1 MAAKKKTDLKDIAG
15 SAEFNVPPHDIEAER
30 AVLGALLMD
39 KDIIHTVSAVIGF
52 KGDVFYDDRH
62 RIIYESLIE
71 LLSNSIP
78 LDLITLQSALDSKHE
93 LEKIGGIEYLS
104 YLVETVEV
112 SAHAADYARIVK
124 DKYMLRRLIQSGT
137 DIINMCFK
145 DARPAKEVMDS
156 SAQSI
161 MQVTSDLTSARD
173 FDTLSGLG
181 KDFIRGIGDA
191 QQSDIVKFGYKR
203 LDTKTFGMAP
213 GQLIIIAARPSVGKT
228 TLGINICMNVAAQL
242 VKKHKDS
249 KAPAVCVFSLEM
261 TSSEIFRRILAAEA
275 HISGNSLRY
284 ETLDQCITSQMEDK
298 INTTVNKLMNY
309 PVFIDS
315 ASSPSVLEMKTR
327 ARKLAS
333 ERRLALIIID
343 YLQLMSAD
351 DRYSRQGR
359 QFEISK
365 ISRDLKIMAKELGV
379 PIIALSQ
386 LSREVTKRTGK
397 GSRPRLSDLR
407 DSGAIEQD
415 ADLVLF
421 LHRQDDFDENV
432 PNPVMEVIIG
442 KQRNGSTGTIELKFM
457 QKFSLFT
464 ELERPIG
471 EDTTGV

>member
-1 MAAKKKTDLKDIAG
+1 MAAKKKTDLKDMAG
-15 SAEFNVPPHDIEAER
+15 SAEFNIPPHDLDAER

-39 KDIIHTVSAVIGF
+39 KDIIHTVSAIIGF

-62 RIIYESLIE
+62 SVIYDTLIE
-71 LLSNSIP
+71 LLSNSVP
-78 LDLITLQSALDSKHE
+78 LDLITLQSALDAKHE

-145 DARPAKEVMDS
+145 DARSAKEVMDS
-156 SAQSI
+156 SAQSVMKVI
-161 MQVTSDLTSARD
+161 SDLTSAGD
-173 FDTLSGLG
+173 FDTLSALG
-181 KDFIRGIGDA
+181 KDFIRGIGDT
-191 QQSDIVKFGYKR
+191 QHSNIVKFGYKR
-203 LDTKTFGMAP
+203 LDAKTFGMAP
-213 GQLIIIAARPSVGKT
+213 GQLIIIAARPSMGKT
-228 TLGINICMNVAAQL
+228 TLGINICMNVAEQL
-242 VKKHKDS
+242 VKQNKDS
-249 KAPAVCVFSLEM
+249 KAQAVCVFSLEM

-298 INTTVNKLMNY
+298 INSTVNKLMNY

-315 ASSPSVLEMKTR
+315 ASSSSVLDMKTR
-327 ARKLAS
+327 ALKLSS
-333 ERRLALIIID
+333 ERGLALIIID

-351 DRYSRQGR
+351 DKYSRQGR

-365 ISRDLKIMAKELGV
+365 ISRDLKLMAKELGV

-386 LSREVTKRTGK
+386 LSREVTKRTGA

-421 LHRQDDFDENV
+421 LHKQDDFDENI
-432 PNPVMEVIIG
+432 PNPVVEVIIG

-464 ELERPIG
+464 ELEKPLI
-471 EDTTGV
+471 EDSPAV

>member
-1 MAAKKKTDLKDIAG
+1 MTAKKNSNIAG
-15 SAEFNVPPHDIEAER
+15 NPEFNVPPNDIEVER
-30 AVLGALLMD
+30 AVLGAVLMD
-39 KDIIHTVSAVIGF
+39 KDIIHTVSAIIGF
-52 KGDVFYDDRH
+52 KGEVFYDDRH
-62 RIIYESLIE
+62 RIIYETLIE
-71 LLSNSIP
+71 LLANSTP
-78 LDLITLQSALDSKHE
+78 LDLITLQSALDGKHE

-112 SAHAADYARIVK
+112 SAHAGDYAKIVK
-124 DKYMLRRLIQSGT
+124 DKYMLRRLIQSGA

-145 DARPAKEVMDS
+145 DTRPAKEVMDS

-161 MQVTSDLTSARD
+161 MQVTSDLTSARE

-181 KDFIRGIGDA
+181 KDFINGIGDTKH
-191 QQSDIVKFGYKR
+191 STIVKFGYR
-203 LDTKTFGMAP
+203 HLDQKTFGMSP

-228 TLGINICMNVAAQL
+228 TFGINICMNAASQL
-242 VKKHKDS
+242 VKKYENS

-261 TSSEIFRRILAAEA
+261 TSDEIFRRILAAEA

-284 ETLDQCITSQMEDK
+284 EALDQCITSQMEDK
-298 INTTVNKLMNY
+298 INSTVNRLMNY

-315 ASSPSVLEMKTR
+315 TSSPSVLEMKTR
-327 ARKLAS
+327 ARKISS
-333 ERRLALIIID
+333 ERGLALIIID

-351 DRYSRQGR
+351 EKYSRQGR

-365 ISRDLKIMAKELGV
+365 ISRDLKIMAKELSV

-397 GSRPRLSDLR
+397 ASRPRLSDLR

-421 LHRQDDFDENV
+421 LHSQEDIEENV

-442 KQRNGSTGTIELKFM
+442 KQRNGATGTIELKFM

-464 ELERPIG
+464 ELEKPLG
-471 EDTTGV
+471 EEMSI